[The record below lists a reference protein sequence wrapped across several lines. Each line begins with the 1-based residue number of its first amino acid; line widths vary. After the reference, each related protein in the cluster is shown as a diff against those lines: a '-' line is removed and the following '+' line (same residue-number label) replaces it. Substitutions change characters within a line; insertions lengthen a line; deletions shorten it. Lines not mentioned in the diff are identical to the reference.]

1 MPCKVQLSFLQQQTG
16 LEEGGDSDSLEK
28 VPARWWTVRFN
39 LCPAVRV
46 VSACFSCLC
55 QPRSVSPQN
64 EDLGCRIDLCSLTIA
79 GWLWHG
85 DGTSFL
91 LTFEICLKTGNLSR
105 DKPKVV
111 VGVSTEDGNRNYISA
126 STISL
131 FKALC
136 QLYLINLQDSTAI
149 QGNRDH

>member
-1 MPCKVQLSFLQQQTG
+1 MVDSEISFVASSQSGLYLLQLLV
-16 LEEGGDSDSLEK
+16 LAEK
-28 VPARWWTVRFN
+28 CIT
-39 LCPAVRV
+39 
-46 VSACFSCLC
+46 
-55 QPRSVSPQN
+55 QN

-111 VGVSTEDGNRNYISA
+111 VSVSTEDGNRNYISA